1 MEKHNLKILKT
12 FYVTH
17 DVKCFRL
24 EKPGGYSFEPGQAT
38 EMAIN
43 KPGWEDKTRPF
54 TFTSLP
60 EDDYLEFIIKIY
72 PAHKGVT
79 NELLRVRENDELILN
94 EVFGAITYQG
104 KGVFIA
110 GGAGITPFIAILRN
124 LRKKG
129 ELAGNALIFGNKKKK
144 DIILEDELREM
155 LGDDFANIL
164 SDEEAEGYAHG
175 IPNKDFIR
183 DHVED
188 LDQKFYICGPP
199 RMMKL
204 VLKDLAGL
212 GVPGQAI
219 VKEEL

>member
-1 MEKHNLKILKT
+1 MKKHNLKILKT
-12 FYVTH
+12 FFVTH

-24 EKPGGYSFEPGQAT
+24 EKPGDYTFEPGQAT
-38 EMAIN
+38 EVAIN
-43 KPGWEDKTRPF
+43 KPDREDQARPF

-79 NELLRVRENDELILN
+79 NELLRVKENDELILN
-94 EVFGAITYQG
+94 ETFGAITYHG

-110 GGAGITPFIAILRN
+110 GGAGITPFIAILRH

-129 ELAGNALIFGNKKKK
+129 ELAGNTLIFGNKKKK
-144 DIILEDELREM
+144 DIILEDEMREM
-155 LGDDFANIL
+155 LGDDFINIL
-164 SDEEAEGYAHG
+164 SDEEIQGYAHG
-175 IPNKDFIR
+175 FPSGDFIR
-183 DHVED
+183 EHVKD
-188 LDQKFYICGPP
+188 INRKFYVCGPP
-199 RMMKL
+199 PMMDL

-219 VKEEL
+219 VKEEF